1 MDRHRNNHR
10 LLDKSKTM
18 TESKISR
25 YNRQIRIRY
34 FKVSLSRRIEATTTP
49 TTPTAAAAT
58 KKQQQRNKKNGKQSL

>member
-1 MDRHRNNHR
+1 
-10 LLDKSKTM
+10 M

-58 KKQQQRNKKNGKQSL
+58 KNNNKEIKKRKTIIANKTFY